1 MRSHILS
8 IPRYG
13 ALPPEHKRSETTMAQ
28 AEHEYDLFISYAAA
42 DRPWVEG
49 YLLDALTEAAK
60 T

>member
-1 MRSHILS
+1 
-8 IPRYG
+8 
-13 ALPPEHKRSETTMAQ
+13 MAQ